1 MMHVVNEGGDE
12 RVIIEM
18 PKEFRIEDKDMLLA
32 SLHSILAIVVS
43 NDETK
48 EVVNAD
54 HMYLGFMLLKALY
67 DE

>member
-12 RVIIEM
+12 RVFIEM
-18 PKEFRIEDKDMLLA
+18 PKEFRIEDKDTLLA
-32 SLHSILAIVVS
+32 ALHSILAIVVS